1 MRSNGWRIKLFQP
14 RHSRDAPETETK
26 ASAGFLCSPEA
37 WTILCGDGYKPVTE
51 CPEVQMCAGVY
62 ADLIA
67 SMTIHL
73 MENAEQG
80 DVRIK
85 DELAKKLDISP
96 NRDMT
101 RSTFMSL
108 LVSTLILHGNQVTIP
123 SYNGT
128 LLENLTPVP
137 PSMTSFVPDGNSY
150 RIVVNGREYS
160 PDEVLHF
167 PLRPDPE
174 QPWRGQGFQVP
185 LRGIVKSLR
194 QTNATKEAIMKS
206 PTPSIIVKVD
216 GLTEEFASKEGRKK
230 LREQYL
236 DASEAGQ
243 PWMIPAEAFSVEQV
257 KPLTLNDL
265 AIKTGLE
272 LDKKA
277 VAAMMG
283 VPPFLVGV
291 GDFKR
296 DEFNWFVSTR
306 VMAVAKIIEQELT
319 KKLLYSPRLYWR
331 FNYRSLLNYDI
342 GELVNAGKE
351 MVDRMA
357 LRRNEWRDWLG
368 FAPDPE
374 MDELLALENYIP
386 ADRLGDQGKLV
397 GGGESDAERAA
408 DPGRADEV

>member
-1 MRSNGWRIKLFQP
+1 M
-14 RHSRDAPETETK
+14 
-26 ASAGFLCSPEA
+26 
-37 WTILCGDGYKPVTE
+37 LCGDGYKPITD
-51 CPEVQMCAGVY
+51 CAEVQMCAGVY

-73 MENAEQG
+73 MQNTPQG

-85 DELAKKLDISP
+85 DGLAKKLDIAPS
-96 NRDMT
+96 RDMT

-123 SYNGT
+123 SYDGT
-128 LLENLTPVP
+128 LLDNLTPIA
-137 PSMTSFVPDGNSY
+137 PSMATFRQEGDSY
-150 RIVVNGREYS
+150 RIRAGEREYR

-167 PLRPDPE
+167 VLRPDPE
-174 QPWRGQGFQVP
+174 QPWKGQGFRVA
-185 LRGIVKSLR
+185 LSDVVASLR
-194 QTNATKEAIMKS
+194 QTKATKDAIMRSPS
-206 PTPSIIVKVD
+206 PTLIIKVEGLASDLDNRD
-216 GLTEEFASKEGRKK
+216 GRQK

-236 DASEAGQ
+236 DSTENGL
-243 PWMIPAEAFSVEQV
+243 PWMIPADLFQVEQV
-257 KPLTLNDL
+257 KPLTINDL
-265 AIKTGLE
+265 AIKDGLE
-272 LDKKA
+272 LDKRA

-291 GDFKR
+291 GEFKR

-306 VMAVAKIIEQELT
+306 VMTVAKIIEQELT
-319 KKLLYSPRLYWR
+319 KKLLYSPELYWR

-368 FAPDPE
+368 FAPDPD
-374 MDELLALENYIP
+374 MDELVALENYIP
-386 ADRLGDQGKLV
+386 ADRLGDQKKLI
-397 GGGESDAERAA
+397 GGDDDERPET
-408 DPGRADEV
+408 DKERGDEV

>member
-1 MRSNGWRIKLFQP
+1 MQRAGWMSKWFPTGR
-14 RHSRDAPETETK
+14 SRDKPGK
-26 ASAGFLCSPEA
+26 LKRSGVLCSPDV
-37 WTILCGDGYKPVTE
+37 WTILCGDGYKPVTS

-62 ADLIA
+62 ADLI
-67 SMTIHL
+67 SCMTIHL
-73 MENAEQG
+73 MQNTDQG

-85 DELAKKLDISP
+85 NELAKKLDISP
-96 NRDMT
+96 NKDMT

-123 SYNGT
+123 RYNGE
-128 LLENLTPVP
+128 LLEELQPVK
-137 PSMTSFVPDGNSY
+137 PSMVSFRQDGENY
-150 RIVVNGREYS
+150 RVYAGGREYS

-167 PLRPDPE
+167 LIRPDPE
-174 QPWRGQGFQVP
+174 QPWQGQGFQVA
-185 LRGIVKSLR
+185 LADVVRSLR

-206 PTPSIIVKVD
+206 PAPSIIVKVD
-216 GLTEEFASKEGRKK
+216 GLTEEFASKEGRRK

-236 DASEAGQ
+236 DASETGQ
-243 PWMIPAEAFSVEQV
+243 PWMIPSEAFSVEQV

-265 AIKTGLE
+265 AIEKSLE

-283 VPPFLVGV
+283 VPSFLVGV
-291 GDFKR
+291 GEFKR
-296 DEFNWFVSTR
+296 EEFNWFVSTR
-306 VMAVAKIIEQELT
+306 VMAVAKSIEQELT
-319 KKLLYSPRLYWR
+319 KKLLYSPDLYWR

-368 FAPDPE
+368 FAPDPD

-397 GGGESDAERAA
+397 GGGESDE
-408 DPGRADEV
+408 E